1 MAKVYV
7 AFEVDIDG
15 IYDAAEEE
23 KMEAV
28 KVLLESGAESTNID
42 IKVMEIRFDDVKN
55 NDEIGG
61 E

>member
-1 MAKVYV
+1 
-7 AFEVDIDG
+7 
-15 IYDAAEEE
+15 
-23 KMEAV
+23 MEAV
-28 KVLLESGAESTNID
+28 KVLLEYGAESTNID